1 MDARYDTAF
10 VARER
15 RRAQAF
21 VARERTP
28 LATGL
33 LEMVGPRG
41 AVRA

>member
-1 MDARYDTAF
+1 MDARYDTA
-10 VARER
+10 AR

-33 LEMVGPRG
+33 LEMVGP
-41 AVRA
+41 